1 MAAEDRAGQFRHAG
15 EQGMVEKQSVPS
27 AALQKARMANATGV
41 EQYERWDID
50 EAIKSLTEAI
60 RLAPDEPQYHLNLAR
75 VLARCGNFDG
85 ARRALGSYIRYEQDD
100 ELAERFEQLFG
111 EGMDEVETLLTGQ
124 MTRKDLPLE
133 VVGAAVQMWFEFRIC
148 IGRRP
153 LIIRKPETW
162 ASALDYTIRKVNF
175 CELSQRDIA
184 DLYGVSTST
193 VRTYHNDL
201 VQTLDIMPCDYRY
214 FRGEENPLDR
224 LVEAAAMLEE
234 LEERF
239 QRP

>member
-1 MAAEDRAGQFRHAG
+1 MAQ
-15 EQGMVEKQSVPS
+15 KQSVPS
-27 AALQKARMANATGV
+27 ATLQKARKANALGMQ
-41 EQYERWDID
+41 QYERWDI
-50 EAIKSLTEAI
+50 EESIKSLNEAI
-60 RLAPDEPQYHLNLAR
+60 RLNPEEPQYHLNLAR
-75 VLARCGNFDG
+75 ALARYGDFD
-85 ARRALGSYIRYEQDD
+85 AAKRALGSYIRYESDK

-111 EGMDEVETLLTGQ
+111 EGMDEVETLLTTQ
-124 MTRKDLPLE
+124 MTRKGLPLE
-133 VVGAAVQMWFEFRIC
+133 VIGAAVQMWLEYRIC

-153 LIIRKPETW
+153 LVIRKPETW

-184 DLYGVSTST
+184 DLYGVSPST
-193 VRTYHNDL
+193 VRAYHNDL

-214 FRGEENPLDR
+214 FRGEENPLDK

-239 QRP
+239 RRP